1 MHVLKKSNR
10 PWQTHPSPDVNFTQ
24 PLDGSRW
31 QDFKK
36 VICPIQ
42 LNNMHK
48 RMINNSVFKNQ
59 DFESNAKV
67 VTRED
72 LVFPS
77 QANKNKIKI
86 SKKSNNSIQRV
97 KRMINGT
104 AGLYWPQQSIQMA
117 CSYHRSE

>member
-1 MHVLKKSNR
+1 
-10 PWQTHPSPDVNFTQ
+10 
-24 PLDGSRW
+24 
-31 QDFKK
+31 
-36 VICPIQ
+36 
-42 LNNMHK
+42 MHK

-104 AGLYWPQQSIQMA
+104 AGLY
-117 CSYHRSE
+117 